1 MDQPRDPRDSE
12 ALKERFRQAAITH
25 RLLEQAD
32 QAIMRAIAEP
42 AGFALVLLYGP
53 TGVGKSKMLAVL
65 ADRINRAAP
74 APKGFSFP
82 GWLHQTSVTQ
92 VPLLLIEA
100 RPPDGSA
107 FNRAYYYKN
116 ILMLLGERTYQQQ
129 VQIDI
134 HVDQAPSKR
143 RPLRGKAAQFNDLPE
158 LREAA
163 EEAIHRHG
171 VRVILL
177 DEAHHLLYT
186 AASGTTVTL
195 LEQLEWLKS
204 MGSTTG
210 ALHLLAGTYELLNFG
225 KLNGQIARRCLP
237 VHFPRYQLQRPE
249 DCLEFQAALLTLLR
263 KVPLPCEAD
272 TLVSSYWLYF
282 YECSIGCIGVLKDW
296 LLRAVSTALDAGQQS
311 LTLDWI
317 QDHALPVEIYQQMLL
332 DATQG
337 EEKLSHTESNREHVW
352 RLLQGGELIA
362 PVPPLPPR
370 GTPPNP
376 APPPAEDV
384 LSPADTA
391 SRAAPPM
398 QTLDPASAPRATA
411 AQTHQWAEARP
422 PGQEPASVSQTEPGA
437 APAPDPPKR
446 RRKKTEES
454 AAENPQMDRK
464 TSPSLSGPVGAEP
477 GEAGT
482 AVSPI
487 KPKRSRRVGEP
498 KPKRYPVGE
507 HETER
512 GAEAE
517 QT

>member
-1 MDQPRDPRDSE
+1 MDQRDTLRDIE
-12 ALKERFRQAAITH
+12 ALKTRFRQAAITH

-53 TGVGKSKMLAVL
+53 TGVGKTKMLSVL

-74 APKGFSFP
+74 APKGFPFS
-82 GWLHQTSVTQ
+82 GWLHSSSVT
-92 VPLLLIEA
+92 PTALLFIEA

-116 ILMLLGERTYQQQ
+116 ILTLLGERTYQQQ

-134 HVDQAPSKR
+134 HAEQASPKR

-163 EEAIHRHG
+163 EEAICRHG

-177 DEAHHLLYT
+177 DEAHHLLYSG
-186 AASGTTVTL
+186 AGGTTVTL
-195 LEQLEWLKS
+195 QEQLEWLKS

-210 ALHLLAGTYELLNFG
+210 ALHILAGTYDLLNFG

-263 KVPLPCEAD
+263 KVPLACDAE
-272 TLVSSYWLYF
+272 TLVSTYWLYF

-296 LLRAVSTALDAGQQS
+296 LLRAVSTALEEGQTS

-317 QDHALPVEIYQQMLL
+317 QDHALPVDIYQQMLL

-376 APPPAEDV
+376 EPPPAEDV
-384 LSPADTA
+384 MSRKDTP
-391 SRAAPPM
+391 SSAAPPTKTADTM
-398 QTLDPASAPRATA
+398 SPPPEASTTA
-411 AQTHQWAEARP
+411 AQPGDVRP
-422 PGQEPASVSQTEPGA
+422 PAQEPASAGQAETEA
-437 APAPDPPKR
+437 APAQNPPKR
-446 RRKKTEES
+446 RRRKPAEPV
-454 AAENPQMDRK
+454 AENTQTD
-464 TSPSLSGPVGAEP
+464 
-477 GEAGT
+477 GEAASARSEA
-482 AVSPI
+482 AVSAPI
-487 KPKRSRRVGEP
+487 DGGKAASSSKPKRSRRVGEP
-498 KPKRYPVGE
+498 KPRRYPVGE
-507 HETER
+507 HKTER

>member
-1 MDQPRDPRDSE
+1 MDQRDTLRDVE

-25 RLLEQAD
+25 RLLEHAD
-32 QAIMRAIAEP
+32 QAIIRAMAEP
-42 AGFALVLLYGP
+42 AGFAFVLLYGP
-53 TGVGKSKMLAVL
+53 TGVGKTKMLAVL

-74 APKGFSFP
+74 ASKGFPLTS
-82 GWLHQTSVTQ
+82 WLHQQSHTQ

-107 FNRAYYYKN
+107 FNRAYYYKS
-116 ILMLLGERTYQQQ
+116 ILTLLGERTYQQQ

-134 HVDQAPSKR
+134 HAEQSASKR
-143 RPLRGKAAQFNDLPE
+143 RPLRGKAAQFNDVPE

-163 EEAIHRHG
+163 EEALCRHG

-186 AASGTTVTL
+186 GAGGTTVTL
-195 LEQLEWLKS
+195 QEQLEWLKS

-210 ALHLLAGTYELLNFG
+210 VLHMLAGTYDLLNFG

-249 DCLEFQAALLTLLR
+249 DCLEFQAALLALLR
-263 KVPLPCEAD
+263 KVPLPCEAE
-272 TLVSSYWLYF
+272 TFVSSYWLYF

-296 LLRAVSTALDAGQQS
+296 LLRAVSTALDAGQQT

-317 QDHALPVEIYQQMLL
+317 QDHALPVDIYQQMLL

-370 GTPPNP
+370 GTPPDP

-384 LSPADTA
+384 TGYTGTPSY
-391 SRAAPPM
+391 AAPPAH
-398 QTLDPASAPRATA
+398 TVDAASAPPEPAATA
-411 AQTHQWAEARP
+411 PKQAEAQSP
-422 PGQEPASVSQTEPGA
+422 HQEPARVGQAEPGA
-437 APAPDPPKR
+437 VPAPVTPKR
-446 RRKKTEES
+446 RRKKTEETVVDS
-454 AAENPQMDRK
+454 
-464 TSPSLSGPVGAEP
+464 
-477 GEAGT
+477 AGT
-482 AVSPI
+482 EDKAAASPNKAGGVEPI
-487 KPKRSRRVGEP
+487 DVGKAASPTKPKRPRRVGEP

-507 HETER
+507 Q
-512 GAEAE
+512 EAE
-517 QT
+517 QGV

>member
-1 MDQPRDPRDSE
+1 MDQRDILRDVE

-32 QAIMRAIAEP
+32 QAIMRAIQEP

-65 ADRINRAAP
+65 ADRINLAAP
-74 APKGFSFP
+74 APKGLPFS

-134 HVDQAPSKR
+134 HAEQVPSKR

-163 EEAIHRHG
+163 EEAMRRHG
-171 VRVILL
+171 VRAILL

-195 LEQLEWLKS
+195 QEQLEWLKS

-210 ALHLLAGTYELLNFG
+210 VLHILAGTYDVLNFG

-249 DCLEFQAALLTLLR
+249 DCLEFQSALLTLLR
-263 KVPLPCEAD
+263 KVPLACDAE

-296 LLRAVSTALDAGQQS
+296 LLRAVSTALDEGQTS

-337 EEKLSHTESNREHVW
+337 EEKLRHTESNREHVW
-352 RLLQGGELIA
+352 RLLQGGELVA

-370 GTPPNP
+370 STPANP
-376 APPPAEDV
+376 APPPAKV
-384 LSPADTA
+384 VMGPAGTPSHAALPTQTA
-391 SRAAPPM
+391 AV
-398 QTLDPASAPRATA
+398 ASAPPETAATA
-411 AQTHQWAEARP
+411 PKQAEVRP
-422 PGQEPASVSQTEPGA
+422 PGQAPASVGQAEPGA
-437 APAPDPPKR
+437 APVPVLPKR
-446 RRKKTEES
+446 RRKKTAETGVDSAGTEDQAAASSNQAES
-454 AAENPQMDRK
+454 ADPIDAGK
-464 TSPSLSGPVGAEP
+464 AASL
-477 GEAGT
+477 T
-482 AVSPI
+482 
-487 KPKRSRRVGEP
+487 KPKRPRRVGEP
-498 KPKRYPVGE
+498 KPRRYPVGE
-507 HETER
+507 PETEPS
-512 GAEAE
+512 
-517 QT
+517 T

>member
-32 QAIMRAIAEP
+32 QALMRAIAEP

-53 TGVGKSKMLAVL
+53 TGVGKSKLLAVL

-74 APKGFSFP
+74 TPKGFPFS
-82 GWLHQTSVTQ
+82 GWLHQPGVTQ

-107 FNRAYYYKN
+107 FNRAYYYRTV
-116 ILMLLGERTYQQQ
+116 LTLLGERTYQQQ

-134 HVDQAPSKR
+134 HAEQGPPKR

-163 EEAIHRHG
+163 EEAICRHG
-171 VRVILL
+171 VRIILL

-272 TLVSSYWLYF
+272 TLVGSYWLYF

-296 LLRAVSTALDAGQQS
+296 LLRAVSTALDAGQQT

-317 QDHALPVEIYQQMLL
+317 QDHALPVESYQQMLL

-337 EEKLSHTESNREHVW
+337 EEKLRHTESNREHVW

-370 GTPPNP
+370 STPANP

-384 LSPADTA
+384 MSPKDAPAHVAQPAQTADA
-391 SRAAPPM
+391 
-398 QTLDPASAPRATA
+398 ASAPPETAATA
-411 AQTHQWAEARP
+411 HKSAEARSP
-422 PGQEPASVSQTEPGA
+422 DQEPANVSQAESA
-437 APAPDPPKR
+437 AVPAPVPPKR
-446 RRKKTEES
+446 RRKKTGEAMVES
-454 AAENPQMDRK
+454 PGTEDQAAASMNQA
-464 TSPSLSGPVGAEP
+464 GGAEP
-477 GEAGT
+477 IEGGKA
-482 AVSPI
+482 ASPA
-487 KPKRSRRVGEP
+487 KPKRPRRVGEP
-498 KPKRYPVGE
+498 KPRRYPVGE
-507 HETER
+507 HETD
-512 GAEAE
+512 
-517 QT
+517 QDT